1 VWGEPGEGA
10 HFRVTLPRR
19 LGDSLAGSPLP
30 LVPADAARG
39 EGAVAVAATSD
50 GTAVVAAVAEV
61 PDGDID
67 SIVATAEAAAVE
79 A

>member
-1 VWGEPGEGA
+1 
-10 HFRVTLPRR
+10 
-19 LGDSLAGSPLP
+19 
-30 LVPADAARG
+30 VPADAARG

-61 PDGDID
+61 PGGDVDGIA
-67 SIVATAEAAAVE
+67 ATAEAAAVE

>member
-1 VWGEPGEGA
+1 MWGEPAEGA
-10 HFRVTLPRR
+10 HLRLTLPRR
-19 LGDSLAGSPLP
+19 QGASLSSSPLP
-30 LVPADAARG
+30 LVPVDAARG

-61 PDGDID
+61 PDGDVDGIA
-67 SIVATAEAAAVE
+67 ATAEAAAVE

>member
-1 VWGEPGEGA
+1 MPE
-10 HFRVTLPRR
+10 
-19 LGDSLAGSPLP
+19 
-30 LVPADAARG
+30 DAARG

-61 PDGDID
+61 PGGDVDGND
-67 SIVATAEAAAVE
+67 ATAEAAAVE